1 MKNLILIVS
10 FLLYSIVDAQITIHS
25 LDEATSFCFK
35 NNHDLSITQY
45 NEDLSKVNFNLSLS
59 ALSPKVN
66 VNSGFDYNYR
76 LQTQLIPAEIF
87 GGVPG
92 TYQEVRFGT
101 PYNWTIY
108 LDATMPVVNTSLW
121 QNINTT
127 NRLKNVSKLQT
138 ENAQW
143 IVREQLTQI
152 YYAVLLNKN
161 QMEILNQMILIQ
173 DSLLQNGEL
182 KYKMGFIEQTE
193 LNKLKSL
200 KLNAKIQF
208 ENSNNNFHL
217 MTDQLKLIMG
227 IEMDTELVI
236 LDSIPIITPQQFLN
250 KNTNPT
256 MYPSFK
262 SYVLQ
267 EKVSRMNLNKE
278 YFKFIPEFS
287 LNMRYGQQAFRNEL
301 NFFDPSQ
308 NWFDVGFVGLK
319 MDWPV
324 FAGLSR
330 WSMIRKEK
338 INLKI
343 IQSEKEYHLQERLKE
358 DREIMNKLKSS
369 FNIYQSSKEV
379 YELAEDNYRLGTIKY
394 SQGFISID
402 QVSLLYSEF
411 LQSYQQY
418 LNALY
423 NFKIME
429 NKLSIRQE
437 YSNIKN

>member
-25 LDEATSFCFK
+25 LEETITYCFN
-35 NNHDLSITQY
+35 NNHELTVSRF
-45 NEDLSKVNFNLSLS
+45 NEDIARKNFHLSLS

-87 GGVPG
+87 GGTPG

-101 PYNWTIY
+101 PYNWTIN

-138 ENAQW
+138 ENTQW
-143 IVREQLTQI
+143 IIKEQLTQI
-152 YYAVLLNKN
+152 YYAVLLNKY
-161 QMEILNQMILIQ
+161 QMEILNQMIFIQ
-173 DSLLQNGEL
+173 DSLLENGEL

-200 KLNAKIQF
+200 KLNAEIQF
-208 ENSNNNFHL
+208 ENSNNNFQL

-236 LDSIPIITPQQFLN
+236 LDSLPLITPQLFLN
-250 KNTNPT
+250 NNTNPT
-256 MYPSFK
+256 MYPSYK

-267 EKVSRMNLNKE
+267 EKISRMSLNKE
-278 YFKFIPEFS
+278 YYKFIPEFS

-308 NWFDVGFVGLK
+308 NWFDVGFIGLK

-330 WSMIRKEK
+330 WNIIRKEK

-343 IQSEKEYHLQERLKE
+343 IQSEKEYHLQERIKE

-369 FNIYQSSKEV
+369 FNIYQTSKEV

-423 NFKIME
+423 DYIIME
-429 NKLSIRQE
+429 NKMSIRQQ